1 MESKSALKVNDAD
14 NVATVFNLV
23 SQGEL
28 VLVCDKK
35 GKRFTV
41 KSLNH
46 IPYGH
51 KIAIVKIG
59 AEEYVKKYGEV
70 IGRSTVDI
78 EPGEHVHIHN
88 IESCRGRG
96 DLKGGY

>member
-1 MESKSALKVNDAD
+1 MESKSALKVHDAD
-14 NVATVFNLV
+14 NVATVFNV
-23 SQGEL
+23 ISQGEL
-28 VLVCDKK
+28 VLVRDKK
-35 GKRFTV
+35 GKEV
-41 KSLNH
+41 HIKSLNP

-59 AEEYVKKYGEV
+59 ADEHVKKYGEV
-70 IGRSTVDI
+70 IGRSTVHI